1 MPASTPGSIFGRRGG
16 SDLNRRRQGLDLNE
30 LARHYRTS
38 DTTVSLLWFS
48 DEDLPEVEVNR
59 FGVREVDDG
68 GLAELTGELPWP
80 GKNRKR

>member
-1 MPASTPGSIFGRRGG
+1 MSQIETGTVAQDVWFQ
-16 SDLNRRRQGLDLNE
+16 DWEKGLDLNE
-30 LARHYRTS
+30 LARHYRRS

-48 DEDLPEVEVNR
+48 DEDLPEVAVTR
-59 FGVREVDDG
+59 FGMREVDDG